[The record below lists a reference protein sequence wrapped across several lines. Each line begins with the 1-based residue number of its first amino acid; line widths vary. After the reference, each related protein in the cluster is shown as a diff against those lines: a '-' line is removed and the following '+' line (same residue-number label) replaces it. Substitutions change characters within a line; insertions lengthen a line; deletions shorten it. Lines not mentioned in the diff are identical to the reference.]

1 MSAITAAGHPSRPI
15 KTGRLLATAVAWART
30 TLIDPVISLGFIM
43 LAVFWASIAHHI
55 WTCTAADLDAAIKHN
70 SNLAIAFSQH
80 VSQAVRG
87 IDSTLMLSRT
97 LLIKPG
103 SDVRLRDIASAAFWR
118 DDYVLQLAMTG
129 PDGVLAQS
137 NLGPP
142 DNPINLSDRAHVSF
156 HKSTIDDVLYVSEP
170 VLGRVSN
177 RWSIQFTRRIVA
189 DDPQGSGVLIAS
201 ISPDYFS
208 RFYQAVEMG
217 RGSITLI
224 NANGRVLASGG
235 SDAVDV
241 PNAIHVAKDQLIE
254 AAGSGKCFQSSASLE
269 GSGKL
274 YCARAVPGAP
284 LFVVAAVP
292 EGQIHADGVH
302 ENNVYL
308 VALLVTFACL
318 ILMIAFA
325 GKRIRLDIALRET
338 ERARQQA
345 SNSARELR
353 YTLEN
358 MCHGIMLIDL
368 DGRIPVFNDRA
379 FDLLGLPLPG
389 DGEQVTNDDLCRSLG
404 QNAAELKFP
413 ELRTLQAAMRLDA
426 EGVMHCAGRDGRIVK
441 VWTEPVRDGWVRK
454 FEDITQP
461 FLAGKARASARDR
474 EQAASNARAA
484 FVTRMSHEIR
494 TPLHAAI
501 GFSRLLTREDLPPQ
515 ARALASEM
523 HTSTSHLIEI
533 IDEVLDFSTIE
544 AGQMR
549 LASGVIDIRSTVD
562 TVVSTGKIL
571 LGYKPVAFNVKV
583 DPRVPQ
589 TLAGDARRV
598 RQVLTNLVSNAVK
611 FTERGTIS
619 LAVTCMPGGEGVL
632 IEVSDTGSGIEDTSC
647 IFEPFVRTREADD
660 KPGAGLGL
668 TIVKEI
674 VTAMNGR
681 IKVTSQ
687 PGSGSIFQVFLAL
700 QAANASLPA
709 PKPPVSTERLKILVA
724 DDTRSSLML
733 ITMMLQ
739 ARGHRVVT
747 ARNGREA
754 VEANAE
760 EDFDLILLDIQMP
773 VMDGLVAAEVI
784 INNAM
789 RIGRRPLISALT
801 AQVLPQD
808 QAVMRKVGMDAVLRK
823 PFEEA
828 EFDAI
833 LHRAA
838 LRKEGM
844 RREPSFA

>member
-1 MSAITAAGHPSRPI
+1 MSAITAAGHPNRPI
-15 KTGRLLATAVAWART
+15 RTARPWASAATWART
-30 TLIDPVISLGFIM
+30 TLIDPVMSLGFIM

-55 WTCTAADLDAAIKHN
+55 WTCTAADLNAAIKHN

-87 IDSTLMLSRT
+87 IDSTLLLSRT

-103 SDVRLRDIASAAFWR
+103 SDVRLKDIAGAASWR

-137 NLGPP
+137 NLGPTT
-142 DNPINLSDRAHVSF
+142 NPVNLSDRAHVSF
-156 HKSTIDDVLYVSEP
+156 HKTTREDLLYISEP

-189 DDPQGSGVLIAS
+189 DDPEGSGVLIAS
-201 ISPDYFS
+201 VSPDYFS
-208 RFYQAVEMG
+208 RFYQAVAMG
-217 RGSITLI
+217 QGSITLI

-235 SDAVDV
+235 NDVVDR
-241 PNAIHVAKDQLIE
+241 PNALHAAKDQILE
-254 AAGSGKCFQSSASLE
+254 AAHSGTCFQSSAGLQ
-269 GSGKL
+269 GPGKL

-284 LFVVAAVP
+284 LFVVAAIP
-292 EGQIHADGVH
+292 EDQIHVDGVH
-302 ENNVYL
+302 ENEVYL
-308 VALLVTFACL
+308 IALLVTFVCL
-318 ILMIAFA
+318 ILMFAFA
-325 GKRIRLDIALRET
+325 AKGNRLNIALRET
-338 ERARQQA
+338 EGARQQA
-345 SNSARELR
+345 TNSARELR

-368 DGRIPVFNDRA
+368 DGRISVFNDRA

-389 DGEQVTNDDLCRSLG
+389 EGEEVTNDRLCRSLEKRT
-404 QNAAELKFP
+404 AELKFP

-426 EGVMHCAGRDGRIVK
+426 DGVMHCAGQDGRIVK

-461 FLAGKARASARDR
+461 FLAEKARASARER

-501 GFSRLLTREDLPPQ
+501 GFSRLLTREDMPPR
-515 ARALASEM
+515 AMALATEM

-571 LGYKPVAFNVKV
+571 LGYKPVAFNVKI
-583 DPRVPQ
+583 DPCVPKS
-589 TLAGDARRV
+589 LAGDGRRV

-619 LAVTCMPGGEGVL
+619 LAVTCMPGGEGLVV
-632 IEVSDTGSGIEDTSC
+632 EVSDTGCGIEDTTS

-668 TIVKEI
+668 TIVNEI

-687 PGSGSIFQVFLAL
+687 PGSGSTFQVFLAL
-700 QAANASLPA
+700 QEANARLPA
-709 PKPPVSTERLKILVA
+709 PKPQVSKERLKILVA

-739 ARGHRVVT
+739 ARGHSVVT

-784 INNAM
+784 IDNAL

-801 AQVLPQD
+801 AQVLPKD
-808 QAVMRKVGMDAVLRK
+808 QALMRKVGMDAVLRK

-838 LRKEGM
+838 MRKERM